1 MFLNSKRFWKRFA
14 LATAAF
20 IGVLLIGFIILSVW
34 ISSRLENRLAK
45 LRSVGE
51 PTSIRELE
59 VPVPSESNAALILA
73 EVRPQLDAFVK
84 AEMEFEKTAAGMN
97 YAEFAYMEEK
107 PSEEQTAAIKELV
120 EKFPELPT
128 TINQAAEAQYF
139 VPLLDY
145 SRDYLAFQEEVMN
158 APKLLRT
165 VGRFNSFRVAV
176 AMSEGRLDDAANIGI
191 NMLKLSRLSDSQPLL
206 VSGLVSIALRGA
218 AVRELNRVLRAGELS
233 PETYLRIDQ
242 ELAIHD
248 DPQRIVKILKSER
261 AFNLDAGYAMFDHF
275 SVAWLGNLL
284 KLDTLEF
291 HDQAATILAMPWYE
305 NKHLMRTLYSQEY
318 AFPIS
323 DMAVS
328 LMLPA
333 LQATNEANQR
343 NLAELRCL
351 RILTTMKSYEY
362 STGNEATDLADLDLL
377 ESTTLDPFSGKSLV
391 LKKDNN
397 GWVIYS
403 VMQNGKADGGNFK
416 DYTDWG
422 VAPVGYPGAE

>member
-1 MFLNSKRFWKRFA
+1 MFLTSKRFWKRAAF
-14 LATAAF
+14 ATAIL
-20 IGVLLIGFIILSVW
+20 IGVLLFSFLILSFW

-45 LRSVGE
+45 LRSAGE
-51 PTSIRELE
+51 PASIRELE
-59 VPVPSESNAALILA
+59 VPVPSERNAALILA
-73 EVRPQLDAFVK
+73 EVRPQLDAFTE
-84 AEMEFEKTAAGMN
+84 AQMEFEKTAAGMS

-107 PSEEQTAAIKELV
+107 PSDEQIAAIKELV
-120 EKFPELPT
+120 EKFPELST
-128 TINQAAEAQYF
+128 GIDQAAEAECY

-145 SRDYLAFQEEVMN
+145 TRDHLAFQNELMN
-158 APKLLRT
+158 GSKLLRA
-165 VGRFNSFRVAV
+165 VSRFNSLRVAV

-191 NMLKLSRLSDSQPLL
+191 NMLKLARLSDSQPLL

-233 PETYLRIDQ
+233 PDTYLRIDQ

-248 DPQRIVKILKSER
+248 DPQRIVKMLKSER
-261 AFNLDAGYAMFDHF
+261 AFNLDAGYALFDHF

-291 HDQAATILAMPWYE
+291 HDQAATILAMPWHE
-305 NKHLMRTLYSQEY
+305 NKHLMRTLYTQDY
-318 AFPIS
+318 TFPIS
-323 DMAVS
+323 DMAMS

-351 RILTTMKSYEY
+351 RILNAMKSQQY
-362 STGNEATDLADLDLL
+362 STGKETTDLAELDLL
-377 ESTTLDPFSGKSLV
+377 ESATIDPFSGKPIIL
-391 LKKDNN
+391 LKVDD

-403 VMQNGKADGGNFK
+403 VMQNGKDDGAEFDPRN
-416 DYTDWG
+416 DWG
-422 VAPVGYPGAE
+422 LAPVGYPGSD